1 MKRSILSFA
10 ALSFA
15 VSVFAWDT
23 SVDAKQACVTRD
35 DATERLQNKFQEK
48 VVGRGLATSGKQM
61 LELFVSDKGSWTL
74 LVSHPNGTSC
84 IVASG
89 ESWQDLPQ
97 LPGEA
102 V

>member
-1 MKRSILSFA
+1 MKRSILSLA
-10 ALSFA
+10 ALSVVGSILSWSA
-15 VSVFAWDT
+15 

-35 DATERLQNKFQEK
+35 DATERLENKFQEK
-48 VVGRGLATSGKQM
+48 AVGRGLATSGKQM

-74 LVSHPNGTSC
+74 LVSHPNGQSC

-89 ESWQDLPQ
+89 KSWHDLPQ